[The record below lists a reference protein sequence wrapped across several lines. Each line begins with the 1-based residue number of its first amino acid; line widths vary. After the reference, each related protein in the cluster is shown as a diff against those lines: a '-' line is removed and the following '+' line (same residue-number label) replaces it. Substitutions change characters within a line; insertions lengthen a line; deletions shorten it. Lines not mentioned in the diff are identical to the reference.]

1 MKKRNLMVA
10 LLCSM
15 CLAVSFPVPAMAD
28 GTKVVTLGADLTQD
42 QKNTMMNY
50 FKADSSQVQVIT
62 VTNQDERDLLG
73 NYVPSEQI
81 GTRTLSC
88 AYVKPTQSGGIK
100 VRTANLNYVTCN
112 MIATAL
118 STAGVNNCEVVA
130 ACPYEVSGTGAL
142 TGVMKAYESASGQ
155 ALDSTKKDLAAKE
168 VVVTGNV
175 GQQVGQDNA
184 TNIINQAKMQIIGDN
199 IQNADEIYNIVNNI
213 AVQNGITLSQDEL
226 DTIVSLLQ
234 QIAQQNYD
242 IQEMKKTLEDIQQ
255 NLEDSKN
262 GTSSDDSSDDDAVDE
277 GEDITQ
283 DVDSGALGDDVKQTS
298 TEDANLAKDT
308 GADTNQTENTDS
320 SDDSGDYNIPEA
332 TGDGT
337 DAGTDESG
345 EGTDETADNTED
357 TLNTDD
363 LSEESKAKFDQ
374 AKLFCKG
381 EYEGDLAVL
390 QSVVENVT
398 EPPVTL
404 DQDVAEKLSQKVL
417 ETYLNILKDA
427 GATYVPDGTEVYLST
442 ELNMMNKEL
451 KTIFST
457 ETDPAEDDILYNVD
471 PEVRQKMYDD
481 TLNFFV
487 KLYGEDVQT
496 DTTEEST
503 ETQELKRLLEEARV
517 NAENLRKSLEN
528 IDTHMHGVSDHA
540 GEIGSIMQEYGTS
553 ISQMNENISEIANV
567 MEEMENSF
575 EGMNEEAKDGAR
587 YAQNSNKA
595 AYDIMMESEN
605 ERREVEERANAV
617 EKALM
622 DKIEQSKEAEK
633 ILDLTVNI
641 LEIADQTNLLA
652 LNASIEA
659 AHAGDAGR
667 GFAIVAD
674 EITKLAASS
683 SETAE
688 QIKEISAS
696 VLNAVSGLASEAEN
710 VVTFMK
716 DKTMGSYDKL
726 VEVGRKYQ
734 GDSKIMFDKM
744 QDFSY
749 VSQSLLEQVADS
761 NKSVDAIRTAA
772 GETEQSLNSIMDKM
786 DEIDDSIKEI
796 MHTS

>member
-15 CLAVSFPVPAMAD
+15 CLAVSSPVPAMAD

-168 VVVTGNV
+168 VVVTGDV

-308 GADTNQTENTDS
+308 GADTNQTENADS

-337 DAGTDESG
+337 DGTTEETPQETPDGSDENTDSSTDGIPEATGDGTDAGTDESGEGTDGSG

-457 ETDPAEDDILYNVD
+457 ETDPAEDDILYSVD

-496 DTTEEST
+496 ETTEEST
-503 ETQELKRLLEEARV
+503 DTQNVSEDTASGENTEE
-517 NAENLRKSLEN
+517 
-528 IDTHMHGVSDHA
+528 
-540 GEIGSIMQEYGTS
+540 Y
-553 ISQMNENISEIANV
+553 
-567 MEEMENSF
+567 
-575 EGMNEEAKDGAR
+575 
-587 YAQNSNKA
+587 
-595 AYDIMMESEN
+595 
-605 ERREVEERANAV
+605 
-617 EKALM
+617 
-622 DKIEQSKEAEK
+622 
-633 ILDLTVNI
+633 
-641 LEIADQTNLLA
+641 
-652 LNASIEA
+652 
-659 AHAGDAGR
+659 
-667 GFAIVAD
+667 
-674 EITKLAASS
+674 
-683 SETAE
+683 
-688 QIKEISAS
+688 
-696 VLNAVSGLASEAEN
+696 
-710 VVTFMK
+710 
-716 DKTMGSYDKL
+716 
-726 VEVGRKYQ
+726 
-734 GDSKIMFDKM
+734 
-744 QDFSY
+744 
-749 VSQSLLEQVADS
+749 
-761 NKSVDAIRTAA
+761 
-772 GETEQSLNSIMDKM
+772 TEDYT
-786 DEIDDSIKEI
+786 E
-796 MHTS
+796 

>member
-15 CLAVSFPVPAMAD
+15 CLAVSSPVPAMAD

-42 QKNTMMNY
+42 QKNTMMKY

-62 VTNQDERDLLG
+62 VTNQDEHDLLG

-168 VVVTGNV
+168 VVVTGDV

-184 TNIINQAKMQIIGDN
+184 TNIINQAKLQIIGDN

-308 GADTNQTENTDS
+308 GADTNQTENRDSYDNSGTDNIP
-320 SDDSGDYNIPEA
+320 DASGDGTTENGTTENGTTEETPNESTDGTTEEIPPA

-337 DAGTDESG
+337 DAGTDES
-345 EGTDETADNTED
+345 ADNTED

-363 LSEESKAKFDQ
+363 LSEEAKIKFDQ
-374 AKLFCKG
+374 AKQFCKG
-381 EYEGDLAVL
+381 EYEGDLGAL
-390 QSVVENVT
+390 QSVVEGVT

-404 DQDVAEKLSQKVL
+404 DQDVAQKLSRKVL
-417 ETYLNILKDA
+417 ETYLKVLKDG
-427 GATYVPDGTEVYLST
+427 GASYVPDGTEAYLSQ
-442 ELNMMNKEL
+442 ELNMLNKEL

-457 ETDPAEDDILYNVD
+457 ETDPAEDDILYSTD
-471 PEVRQKMYDD
+471 KEVRQKMYDD
-481 TLNFFV
+481 TLSFFV
-487 KLYGEDVQT
+487 KLYGEDTQET
-496 DTTEEST
+496 QPAEAAEDTAEAQAASEDTSYDATAEDGSYTEEY
-503 ETQELKRLLEEARV
+503 
-517 NAENLRKSLEN
+517 AE
-528 IDTHMHGVSDHA
+528 
-540 GEIGSIMQEYGTS
+540 
-553 ISQMNENISEIANV
+553 
-567 MEEMENSF
+567 
-575 EGMNEEAKDGAR
+575 
-587 YAQNSNKA
+587 
-595 AYDIMMESEN
+595 
-605 ERREVEERANAV
+605 
-617 EKALM
+617 
-622 DKIEQSKEAEK
+622 
-633 ILDLTVNI
+633 
-641 LEIADQTNLLA
+641 
-652 LNASIEA
+652 
-659 AHAGDAGR
+659 
-667 GFAIVAD
+667 
-674 EITKLAASS
+674 
-683 SETAE
+683 
-688 QIKEISAS
+688 
-696 VLNAVSGLASEAEN
+696 
-710 VVTFMK
+710 
-716 DKTMGSYDKL
+716 
-726 VEVGRKYQ
+726 
-734 GDSKIMFDKM
+734 
-744 QDFSY
+744 
-749 VSQSLLEQVADS
+749 
-761 NKSVDAIRTAA
+761 
-772 GETEQSLNSIMDKM
+772 
-786 DEIDDSIKEI
+786 
-796 MHTS
+796 

>member
-15 CLAVSFPVPAMAD
+15 CLAVSSPVPAMAD

-62 VTNQDERDLLG
+62 VTNQDEHDLLG

-308 GADTNQTENTDS
+308 GADTNQTENTDP

-332 TGDGT
+332 TGDETTEDGTTEETPQETPDGSDENTDSSTDGIPEATGDGT
-337 DAGTDESG
+337 DAGTNESG

-457 ETDPAEDDILYNVD
+457 ETDPAEDDILYSVD
-471 PEVRQKMYDD
+471 PEVRQKMYGD

-496 DTTEEST
+496 ETTEEST
-503 ETQELKRLLEEARV
+503 DTQ
-517 NAENLRKSLEN
+517 
-528 IDTHMHGVSDHA
+528 
-540 GEIGSIMQEYGTS
+540 
-553 ISQMNENISEIANV
+553 
-567 MEEMENSF
+567 
-575 EGMNEEAKDGAR
+575 
-587 YAQNSNKA
+587 
-595 AYDIMMESEN
+595 
-605 ERREVEERANAV
+605 
-617 EKALM
+617 
-622 DKIEQSKEAEK
+622 
-633 ILDLTVNI
+633 
-641 LEIADQTNLLA
+641 
-652 LNASIEA
+652 NASE
-659 AHAGDAGR
+659 D
-667 GFAIVAD
+667 
-674 EITKLAASS
+674 T
-683 SETAE
+683 
-688 QIKEISAS
+688 
-696 VLNAVSGLASEAEN
+696 ASEEN
-710 VVTFMK
+710 
-716 DKTMGSYDKL
+716 
-726 VEVGRKYQ
+726 
-734 GDSKIMFDKM
+734 
-744 QDFSY
+744 
-749 VSQSLLEQVADS
+749 
-761 NKSVDAIRTAA
+761 
-772 GETEQSLNSIMDKM
+772 TEEYTEDYT
-786 DEIDDSIKEI
+786 E
-796 MHTS
+796 

>member
-1 MKKRNLMVA
+1 MKKRNIMVA

-15 CLAVSFPVPAMAD
+15 CLAVSSPIPAMAD

-62 VTNQDERDLLG
+62 VTNQDERALLG

-168 VVVTGNV
+168 VVVTGDV

-184 TNIINQAKMQIIGDN
+184 TNIINQAKLQIIGDN

-320 SDDSGDYNIPEA
+320 YDNSGTDNIPDASGDGTTEETPNESTDGTTDGTTDGSTEEIPPA

-337 DAGTDESG
+337 DAGTDES
-345 EGTDETADNTED
+345 ADNTED
-357 TLNTDD
+357 ALNTDD
-363 LSEESKAKFDQ
+363 LSEEAKIKFDQ
-374 AKLFCKG
+374 AKQFCKG
-381 EYEGDLAVL
+381 EYEGDLGAL
-390 QSVVENVT
+390 QSVVEGVT

-404 DQDVAEKLSQKVL
+404 DQDVAQKLSRKVL
-417 ETYLNILKDA
+417 ETYLKVLKDG
-427 GATYVPDGTEVYLST
+427 GASYVPDGTEAYLSQ
-442 ELNMMNKEL
+442 ELNMLNKEL

-457 ETDPAEDDILYNVD
+457 ETDPAEDDILYSTD
-471 PEVRQKMYDD
+471 KEVRQKMYDD
-481 TLNFFV
+481 TLSFFV
-487 KLYGEDVQT
+487 KLYGEDTQET
-496 DTTEEST
+496 QPAEAAEDTAEAQAASEDTSYDATAEDGSYTEEY
-503 ETQELKRLLEEARV
+503 
-517 NAENLRKSLEN
+517 AE
-528 IDTHMHGVSDHA
+528 
-540 GEIGSIMQEYGTS
+540 
-553 ISQMNENISEIANV
+553 
-567 MEEMENSF
+567 
-575 EGMNEEAKDGAR
+575 
-587 YAQNSNKA
+587 
-595 AYDIMMESEN
+595 
-605 ERREVEERANAV
+605 
-617 EKALM
+617 
-622 DKIEQSKEAEK
+622 
-633 ILDLTVNI
+633 
-641 LEIADQTNLLA
+641 
-652 LNASIEA
+652 
-659 AHAGDAGR
+659 
-667 GFAIVAD
+667 
-674 EITKLAASS
+674 
-683 SETAE
+683 
-688 QIKEISAS
+688 
-696 VLNAVSGLASEAEN
+696 
-710 VVTFMK
+710 
-716 DKTMGSYDKL
+716 
-726 VEVGRKYQ
+726 
-734 GDSKIMFDKM
+734 
-744 QDFSY
+744 
-749 VSQSLLEQVADS
+749 
-761 NKSVDAIRTAA
+761 
-772 GETEQSLNSIMDKM
+772 
-786 DEIDDSIKEI
+786 
-796 MHTS
+796 

>member
-15 CLAVSFPVPAMAD
+15 CLAVSSPVPAMAD

-337 DAGTDESG
+337 TEDGTTEETPQETPDGSDENTDSSTDGIPEATGDGTDAGTNESG

-457 ETDPAEDDILYNVD
+457 ETDPAEDDILYSVD

-496 DTTEEST
+496 ESTDTQNVSEDTASGENTEEYT
-503 ETQELKRLLEEARV
+503 E
-517 NAENLRKSLEN
+517 
-528 IDTHMHGVSDHA
+528 D
-540 GEIGSIMQEYGTS
+540 Y
-553 ISQMNENISEIANV
+553 
-567 MEEMENSF
+567 
-575 EGMNEEAKDGAR
+575 
-587 YAQNSNKA
+587 
-595 AYDIMMESEN
+595 
-605 ERREVEERANAV
+605 
-617 EKALM
+617 
-622 DKIEQSKEAEK
+622 
-633 ILDLTVNI
+633 
-641 LEIADQTNLLA
+641 
-652 LNASIEA
+652 
-659 AHAGDAGR
+659 
-667 GFAIVAD
+667 
-674 EITKLAASS
+674 
-683 SETAE
+683 
-688 QIKEISAS
+688 
-696 VLNAVSGLASEAEN
+696 
-710 VVTFMK
+710 
-716 DKTMGSYDKL
+716 
-726 VEVGRKYQ
+726 
-734 GDSKIMFDKM
+734 
-744 QDFSY
+744 
-749 VSQSLLEQVADS
+749 
-761 NKSVDAIRTAA
+761 
-772 GETEQSLNSIMDKM
+772 TE
-786 DEIDDSIKEI
+786 
-796 MHTS
+796 